1 MYTKEELKDIYNKLS
16 QPFSEEAIE
25 RTEAR
30 STGKPYATTGIK
42 YQYIVNRLNEVLGI
56 GSFKVKHEFEIRERQ
71 SKTGNFLYEA
81 VCDLVLQLGRW
92 DNNQYMPFAEATGTG
107 GHIGSTLA
115 DAKKG
120 AFTNGFK
127 KVAAF
132 FGVGWQAYA
141 GCLDDDNQPCPVEV
155 KDPFHEHFNQSKEP
169 TNGNGRI
176 TNSQLEKIQ
185 ELVGEVGNGD
195 FKAFKQYIKEQ
206 YNSTLEY
213 LDKKTASNII
223 SELITIARKQSSS
236 NGGYYES

>member
-1 MYTKEELKDIYNKLS
+1 MYTKEELKDIYVKLS
-16 QPFSEEAIE
+16 KPFSEEAIE
-25 RTEAR
+25 RTEAKV
-30 STGKPYATTGIK
+30 SGKPYATTGIK
-42 YQYIVNRLNEVLGI
+42 YQYIVNRLNETLGV
-56 GSFKVKHEFEIRERQ
+56 GSFKVNHKFEIRERQ
-71 SKTGNFLYEA
+71 SKNGNALFEA
-81 VCDLVLQLGRW
+81 ICDLVLQLGKW
-92 DNNQYMPFAEATGTG
+92 EAGQFLPFAEATGTG

-132 FGVGWQAYA
+132 FGCGWQAYA
-141 GCLDDDNQPCPVEV
+141 GCLDDDNQPYPTEV
-155 KDPFHEHFNQSKEP
+155 KDPFHEHFNQTKEP

-185 ELVGEVGNGD
+185 ELVSEVGNGD
-195 FKAFKQYIKEQ
+195 FKDFKQYIKEQ

-213 LDKKTASNII
+213 LDKRTASSII
-223 SELITIARKQSSS
+223 SELINISRKQGNS